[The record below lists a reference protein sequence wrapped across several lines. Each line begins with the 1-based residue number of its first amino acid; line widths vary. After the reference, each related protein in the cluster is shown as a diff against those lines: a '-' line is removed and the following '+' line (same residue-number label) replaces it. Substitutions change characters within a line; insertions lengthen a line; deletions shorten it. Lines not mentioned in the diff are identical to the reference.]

1 LENDITSKKQ
11 TEEIQIGAANGFS
24 GIATIICT
32 LLGKSRFN
40 RHI

>member
-24 GIATIICT
+24 GI
-32 LLGKSRFN
+32 
-40 RHI
+40 